1 VNNKGIPILELATIG
16 DLRADGLVF
25 WIDPEDNTH
34 DLVCA
39 IQN

>member
-1 VNNKGIPILELATIG
+1 VNNKGIPILELASIG

-25 WIDPEDNTH
+25 WIDFEDITH
-34 DLVCA
+34 GLVYA